1 MTGGK
6 PAARDCTHPD
16 YPDYRNDFGEDPAR
30 FLHHL
35 DPTPRIQAIRD
46 PGLVRAYLDVETDR
60 DEPRREV
67 IAACNQRLD
76 TLTGDAA
83 AGAAIAT
90 DGGVSG

>member
-6 PAARDCTHPD
+6 PAARDCTHPT
-16 YPDYRNDFGEDPAR
+16 YTEYRDTFGEDPAR

-46 PGLVRAYLDVETDR
+46 PGLVRAFLDVETDR

-67 IAACNQRLD
+67 VAACNKRLD
-76 TLTGDAA
+76 TLSDAGDAA
-83 AGAAIAT
+83 AGTVAT
-90 DGGVSG
+90 DGGT